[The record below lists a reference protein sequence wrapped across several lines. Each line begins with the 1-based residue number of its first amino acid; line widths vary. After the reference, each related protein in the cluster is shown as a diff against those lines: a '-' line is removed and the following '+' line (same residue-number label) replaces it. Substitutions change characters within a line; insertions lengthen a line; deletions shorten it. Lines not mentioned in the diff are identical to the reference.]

1 MESER
6 IRKIVAE
13 RMTAYRKQANLTQAE
28 LAEKINYSDK
38 SVSKWERGD
47 GLPDLLVLCQLAEL
61 YEVPVD
67 EFLHEGSLKRPA
79 SVRRKRHWLISL
91 LSVGIVYLIAV
102 LVFYLLTLFNVPYA
116 WISFVCAV
124 PVSMIVA
131 VVFAHIWGGL
141 PLQCL
146 SVSGLVWSLAAML
159 YLFIRLFAKPVDGNY
174 LVFAVAGGMQ
184 VLVLLWYLLQY
195 NRKKSNGKGK

>member
-1 MESER
+1 
-6 IRKIVAE
+6 
-13 RMTAYRKQANLTQAE
+13 
-28 LAEKINYSDK
+28 
-38 SVSKWERGD
+38 
-47 GLPDLLVLCQLAEL
+47 
-61 YEVPVD
+61 
-67 EFLHEGSLKRPA
+67 
-79 SVRRKRHWLISL
+79 
-91 LSVGIVYLIAV
+91 
-102 LVFYLLTLFNVPYA
+102 
-116 WISFVCAV
+116 
-124 PVSMIVA
+124 MIL

-184 VLVLLWYLLQY
+184 VLVLLWYLLQH